1 MLSEPDLQAALEHLR
16 ALPYVPARPSAW
28 DRKRLLDGVREAI
41 GLRPKV
47 GDCAEVAPGVIA
59 LIKPFAV
66 DVSGWAE
73 RDRRLQVWLYV
84 RSASTDP
91 GRVVEI

>member
-1 MLSEPDLQAALEHLR
+1 MLCESDLVAALEHLR
-16 ALPYVPARPSAW
+16 ALPRVPARPIAW
-28 DRKRLLDGVREAI
+28 DRKRLIDVVREAI

-47 GDCAEVAPGVIA
+47 GDGAEVAPGVFA

-66 DVSGWAE
+66 DVRGWDE

-84 RSASTDP
+84 RSASTDLA
-91 GRVVEI
+91 RIVEI